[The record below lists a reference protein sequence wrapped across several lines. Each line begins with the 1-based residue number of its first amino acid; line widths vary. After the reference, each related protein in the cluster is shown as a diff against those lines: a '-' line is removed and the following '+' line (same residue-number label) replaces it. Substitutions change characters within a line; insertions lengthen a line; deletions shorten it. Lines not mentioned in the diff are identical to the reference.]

1 MTGAEIAARLGLR
14 RAGPGWAGACPVC
27 GYKTGLR
34 VNEKAGRALWW
45 CAAGCER
52 DALTAAVLGESGGG
66 TVRSAD
72 GAPPNDDK
80 RDLASRLWQDALPA
94 RGSIAESY
102 ITGRGLALPAEPVI
116 RFLPNARHAPSGK
129 RFGAMLARMDDA
141 AGRIAAVH
149 RTFLAPGGAGK
160 APVDPPKMTL
170 GPTRGAAVRLWPAAE
185 RLIIAEGIET
195 AIAAAALLCGP
206 AWAATSA
213 GNLGDTLTLPAV
225 VREVIIAA
233 DHDAPGLAA
242 AQRAAVRWK
251 AEGRVVKIARPDQP
265 GKDFADLVK
274 ARAPNGR

>member
-1 MTGAEIAARLGLR
+1 MNGAEIAARLGLR
-14 RAGPGWAGACPVC
+14 RAGHGWAGACPVC
-27 GYKTGLR
+27 GYATGLR

-45 CAAGCER
+45 CAAGCDR
-52 DALTAAVLGESGGG
+52 DALTAAVLGEGAAP
-66 TVRSAD
+66 SAQAA
-72 GAPPNDDK
+72 GARPNDDK
-80 RDLASRLWQDALPA
+80 RDLAARIWQDALPA
-94 RGSIAESY
+94 RGSIAETY
-102 ITGRGLALPAEPVI
+102 ITGRGLALPVEPVI
-116 RFLPNARHAPSGK
+116 RFLENARHAPSGK

-160 APVDPPKMTL
+160 APVDPAKMTL
-170 GPTRGAAVRLWPAAE
+170 GPTRDAAVRLWPAAE

-195 AIAAAALLCGP
+195 ALAAAALLRGP

-242 AQRAAVRWK
+242 AQRAAARWK
-251 AEGRVVKIARPDQP
+251 AEGRAVLNA
-265 GKDFADLVK
+265 AESWT
-274 ARAPNGR
+274 